1 MSNLFWSKLGL
12 RSIKDLLNFVWVKEL
27 IKYTLF
33 YFRRLLKQINEE
45 KTAKEIAKKHQP
57 PLLKRAVHKS
67 LKRIKSVKAAKLAPT
82 HNFFQT
88 VEAVVK
94 NSRNTNTSKSST
106 VPIPQ
111 LLGH

>member
-1 MSNLFWSKLGL
+1 M
-12 RSIKDLLNFVWVKEL
+12 
-27 IKYTLF
+27 
-33 YFRRLLKQINEE
+33 KQINEE

-67 LKRIKSVKAAKLAPT
+67 LKRIKSVKAGKLGPPT
-82 HNFFQT
+82 HNFFHT

-94 NSRNTNTSKSST
+94 SSKNTSSSST

-111 LLGH
+111 LYGY

>member
-1 MSNLFWSKLGL
+1 M
-12 RSIKDLLNFVWVKEL
+12 
-27 IKYTLF
+27 
-33 YFRRLLKQINEE
+33 LKQINEE

-67 LKRIKSVKAAKLAPT
+67 LKRIKSVKAGKLGPT
-82 HNFFQT
+82 HNFFHT

-94 NSRNTNTSKSST
+94 STKNTSSSST

-111 LLGH
+111 LYGY